1 MSKKK
6 TTNVGKIDKR
16 TNNGGHSTKSLDPN
30 DRRKN
35 QFKDVMQDSMTRDE
49 LGKVFRV
56 LYNEA
61 IDGNIQAGKL
71 LLEYSTVKPTAQ
83 VEISANLSAGIDF
96 RNLIGF
102 GVDNDVTIDIT
113 DETSADE

>member
-6 TTNVGKIDKR
+6 TTKVDKIDKR
-16 TNNGGHSTKSLDPN
+16 ANNGGHSTKSLDPN

-35 QFKDVMQDSMTRDE
+35 QFKDVMQDNLSRDE

-102 GVDNDVTIDIT
+102 GIDDTVIIDVTEESKT
-113 DETSADE
+113 DE

>member
-35 QFKDVMQDSMTRDE
+35 QFKDVMQDSMSRDE
-49 LGKVFRV
+49 LGKV
-56 LYNEA
+56 
-61 IDGNIQAGKL
+61 
-71 LLEYSTVKPTAQ
+71 
-83 VEISANLSAGIDF
+83 
-96 RNLIGF
+96 
-102 GVDNDVTIDIT
+102 
-113 DETSADE
+113 